1 MRHTEGACAQESGVL
16 DVAKA
21 IRDDEYN
28 KVDELGKRYVMDILT
43 ECKESV

>member
-21 IRDDEYN
+21 LKTSPVSSFLRPPWRTKPRLCN
-28 KVDELGKRYVMDILT
+28 N
-43 ECKESV
+43 S